1 MMYIDLNDPDAR
13 PQSGLKRLLPD
24 VSNPEKLTT
33 TELEAHGVTE
43 CDVIREPTDWWQMQ
57 GDPVRD
63 DSVRPVKYTYPAIDR
78 PIDDVRDIAKR
89 RIDGIRDE
97 KQLEPFYWNGA
108 LFQTRQLDR
117 ENMQGEALSAFMFIS
132 NGGDPQSYYWD
143 ADDHEQMQGWIS
155 IGNNPVPVTAQQ
167 MIDFALAVKARHKS
181 LIFKARQRKDSV
193 TQAQSVSE
201 VVGIV
206 DAGWE

>member
-13 PQSGLKRLLPD
+13 PQAKRKSLLPD
-24 VSNPEKLTT
+24 VSDPEKMTPA
-33 TELEAHGVTE
+33 ELETQGVAE
-43 CDVIREPTDWWQMQ
+43 CEVIHESVDWWQMQ
-57 GDPVRD
+57 GPVDRD
-63 DSVRPVKYTYPAIDR
+63 DTVRPVRYTYTAVDR

-155 IGNNPVPVTAQQ
+155 IGNNPIPMTAQQ

-193 TQAQSVSE
+193 TQAQSVAQ
-201 VVGIV
+201 VV
-206 DAGWE
+206 DAAGWE